1 MGTTEVGVEMQLK
14 EIEQG
19 LMDLLAARP
28 QDGNTCENKIET
40 DTEGEEK
47 GKKP

>member
-1 MGTTEVGVEMQLK
+1 MGTTEIGVEMRLK

-28 QDGNTCENKIET
+28 QDGDEDNAKN
-40 DTEGEEK
+40 EEK
-47 GKKP
+47 GKKR

>member
-1 MGTTEVGVEMQLK
+1 MVEDPAQPQDRCTLETSMGTATVGLEVQLK

-28 QDGNTCENKIET
+28 GAQS
-40 DTEGEEK
+40 
-47 GKKP
+47 

>member
-1 MGTTEVGVEMQLK
+1 MGTARLGIEVQLK

-28 QDGNTCENKIET
+28 R
-40 DTEGEEK
+40 EK
-47 GKKP
+47 P

>member
-1 MGTTEVGVEMQLK
+1 MGTAVVGLELQLK

-28 QDGNTCENKIET
+28 GDSS
-40 DTEGEEK
+40 
-47 GKKP
+47 